1 MRTERLNI
9 MRNEISRR
17 MKRKKDSSSL
27 ITNMTMLAILYQNLS
42 NSCLDIQL
50 KKSKYNCSVAKNT
63 TIDLLKYKRSEN
75 IQENVY
81 ETNQLLKRI
90 LNFCLL
96 TFLLYSFQS
105 LISICLQLNAPLYA
119 PLSVLLQSKK

>member
-17 MKRKKDSSSL
+17 MKREKDNSSL

-50 KKSKYNCSVAKNT
+50 KRKA
-63 TIDLLKYKRSEN
+63 N
-75 IQENVY
+75 IIAQ
-81 ETNQLLKRI
+81 
-90 LNFCLL
+90 
-96 TFLLYSFQS
+96 
-105 LISICLQLNAPLYA
+105 
-119 PLSVLLQSKK
+119 

>member
-17 MKRKKDSSSL
+17 MKRGKDNSSF

-50 KKSKYNCSVAKNT
+50 KRKA
-63 TIDLLKYKRSEN
+63 N
-75 IQENVY
+75 IIAQ
-81 ETNQLLKRI
+81 
-90 LNFCLL
+90 
-96 TFLLYSFQS
+96 
-105 LISICLQLNAPLYA
+105 
-119 PLSVLLQSKK
+119 